1 MVVIG
6 MKLVKH
12 GFIKSWFGVLFSLVF
27 LLLLVIPLTQ
37 ATKTDYPTLVPDYWP
52 TEDWRTA
59 DPEDHGINMLH
70 IHAMEEYIEDI
81 GWGFA
86 LRSTLIIR
94 NGYLVYEN
102 YFGYPERM
110 NETQNIYSCT
120 KSVSSILV
128 GIAIAE
134 GYIASVDELL
144 IDLLSSRVIAN
155 LDEWKQA
162 ITLEYLLSMT
172 SGLPWDEW
180 EYSYS
185 NPENDWNEMTGS
197 PDWVQFVLDR
207 PMEYAPGT
215 HWVYNT
221 GGSHL
226 LSAIVTEA
234 TGNFTNDY
242 AESRLF
248 TPLGITDFLW
258 LEDPQGIANGGSSL
272 YLRPRDLAKI
282 GYLYLQNGTWDGQQ
296 IVPASW
302 VYSSTFAHSE
312 LDSETSYGYQW
323 WLHPPWG
330 CYGCKGYLS
339 QYVYVFPALDMV
351 VIFTARTNS
360 VEDHKLLEDYI
371 LPSVGV
377 ISTIPSNSFS
387 DILALATIGILVT
400 IPVVGSITYLVLRRR
415 KNR

>member
-1 MVVIG
+1 M
-6 MKLVKH
+6 
-12 GFIKSWFGVLFSLVF
+12 WVLKNLNFRLLF
-27 LLLLVIPLTQ
+27 PALLLLVLVIPQTRVAQ
-37 ATKTDYPTLVPDYWP
+37 NRTFTLIPDYWP
-52 TEDWRTA
+52 TQGWRTA
-59 DPEDHGINMLH
+59 DPEDHGINMIH
-70 IHAMEEYIEDI
+70 INAMEDYIADI

-86 LRSTLIIR
+86 LRSALIIR

-120 KSVSSILV
+120 KSVTSILV
-128 GIAIAE
+128 GNAIAE
-134 GYIASVDELL
+134 GHIANVDELL
-144 IDLLSSRVIAN
+144 IDLLPNRVIDN

-162 ITLEYLLSMT
+162 ITLEHLLTMT
-172 SGLPWDEW
+172 SGLPWDES

-197 PDWVQFVLDR
+197 SDWVQFVLDR
-207 PMEYAPGT
+207 PMDYAPGT
-215 HWVYNT
+215 RWVYNT

-226 LSAIVTEA
+226 LSAIITEA
-234 TGNFTNDY
+234 TGISTTDY
-242 AESRLF
+242 AESQLF

-282 GYLYLQNGTWDGQQ
+282 GYLYLENGTWDGQQ

-302 VYSSTFAHSE
+302 VRSSTYPHTE

-323 WLHPPWG
+323 WLHPPWD

-351 VIFTARTNS
+351 VVFTARTNS

-371 LPSVGV
+371 LPAVGI
-377 ISTIPSNSFS
+377 ISTTPS
-387 DILALATIGILVT
+387 DITSAVLALVFIGILAMV
-400 IPVVGSITYLVLRRR
+400 PVVVMVSYLVLRRR
-415 KNR
+415 GNS